1 MKRGKKR
8 DIAAEISNLIISKIE
23 SGTLPWRRPWTLTGS
38 DAGEGGRPLRA
49 NGVPYTGI
57 NAVYLWAVGDALGYR
72 SRYWMTYKQAK
83 DLGAQVRRGE
93 KSSLSVFFNSTQKTV
108 VDKITG
114 DEATK
119 SIRFMR
125 SYAIFN
131 ADQIDDLPERFRPDA
146 LMLEKP
152 SPSERQAAIDAF
164 FDPIAIEVRHGGD
177 RAFYSPGGD
186 YVQMPPKAA
195 FRSSDHHAATLAHE
209 LGHATGATHR
219 LGRTFGKR
227 FGDRAYAFEE
237 LIADCTSGI
246 ICAELGLPC
255 ELHDSHASYIE
266 GWLKI
271 LKADKTAIITA
282 AAQAEKAYKW
292 LAAFSQHDEDTEETV
307 DDARIQA
314 YG

>member
-1 MKRGKKR
+1 MKRGTKR
-8 DIAAEISNLIISKIE
+8 DIAQEISNLIISKIE
-23 SGTLPWRRPWTLTGS
+23 TGTLPWRRPWTSIG
-38 DAGEGGRPLRA
+38 AGGRPLRA

-57 NAVYLWAVGDALGYR
+57 NAVFLWAMGDASGYR

-83 DLGAQVRRGE
+83 DLGGQVRSGE
-93 KSSLSVFFNSTQKTV
+93 ESSISVYFNSINKTE
-108 VDKITG
+108 VDRVTG
-114 DEATK
+114 EEATK
-119 SIRFMR
+119 NIRFMR

-131 ADQIDDLPERFRPDA
+131 ADQIDDLPEHFRPDVLKLVEPTA
-146 LMLEKP
+146 
-152 SPSERQAAIDAF
+152 SERQSAIDAF
-164 FDPIAIEVRHGGD
+164 FDPIAVEVRHGGD

-195 FRSSDHHAATLAHE
+195 FRTSDHHAATLGHE
-209 LGHATGATHR
+209 LGHATGAAHR

-227 FGDRAYAFEE
+227 FRDKAYAFEE

-292 LAAFSQHDEDTEETV
+292 LAAFSQSAEETEETT
-307 DDARIQA
+307 DDARIPA
-314 YG
+314 HG